1 MGTTLAAQQ
10 YRITVPAPRAV
21 HLTDFGVEQGDV
33 VRYFQSPGGRMPLNP
48 LDAD

>member
-21 HLTDFGVEQGDV
+21 HLTDFGIEQGD
-33 VRYFQSPGGRMPLNP
+33 VRYFQSHGGRMPLNP
-48 LDAD
+48 VDAD